1 MFLSPHAISQWP
13 QLPPLSGVLDRPPL
27 CCHRRRSDVYFFC
40 TVDGVE
46 GVCSHGGRVRER
58 HTRSRRRTPPAAAC
72 IPPTLH
78 AGRLWPSA
86 LRAPADCLRPLLLSS
101 STLPRPSATTIDPA
115 SSSCLRAHRP
125 PRPQAAVPLHR
136 QAAVPLRSQATLPP
150 RMLPG

>member
-1 MFLSPHAISQWP
+1 MRQNGERKPKYSVSLSSRYITVAAAPTPIRSFGSTSP
-13 QLPPLSGVLDRPPL
+13 MLSSSPVGCV
-27 CCHRRRSDVYFFC
+27 FFC

-101 STLPRPSATTIDPA
+101 SALPRPSAATIDPA

-125 PRPQAAVPLHR
+125 PRP
-136 QAAVPLRSQATLPP
+136 
-150 RMLPG
+150 